1 MPVDDN
7 KHLFHGWFLVT
18 LMNNRPV
25 STVTAGVIAGLLS
38 SFFAISYASL
48 IFTGELAKFVPN
60 AAAFFLQGALIMGLI
75 SGLLSSYRGAIST
88 VQDVPA
94 AMFAILS
101 ATLVDRMAGN
111 ASPEAMFATLV
122 AGLSLS
128 AFSIGLG
135 FWVLGVAKLGDLVW
149 YIPFPVTA
157 AFLSGVGL
165 FLIMGAIQIAT
176 GISFSWSNIFSL
188 IEPNA
193 LLCWIPAGVIGLI
206 CFLLTRR
213 YRHPSVLPAFL
224 VLVIIGFHIW
234 ARMIGL
240 PDGGST
246 FTLANIPSGALWQ
259 LPNVNLLAMVDWPLL
274 MDHVGAIGSILVVCH
289 LSMLLNVSGLDMQ
302 SEKGIDVN
310 RELKVA
316 GTANLLLSL
325 LGSSSGYNSFSL
337 SSLIRRMQA
346 KSRFTGII
354 VAVTC
359 ALILSYGGVL
369 LQWIPLI
376 AISSILFFMGL
387 NLLSRWLFEPWRR
400 LTTTEFAIVLLI
412 IAAMKFFGTLPAV
425 GIGLM
430 LSIAHFVLIYSRF
443 NILRATASG
452 RDHRSNVE
460 RSQADEQQLR
470 QHGDQIY
477 ILELEG
483 FIFFGAGNLLTMKVN
498 QRVQD
503 RSKPPPRY
511 ILIDLRQV
519 SGIDAS
525 AAQTLAQMQARSVS
539 SGYTIVYTHMS
550 PSVADR
556 LSATFGLAY
565 GLPPPL
571 FFEDTDR
578 GLEWCED
585 QIISENGHAQTP
597 ARIADLFGILQN
609 YAGVREDDQ
618 LRLASLIKVRH
629 IDAGNIIIEQGQR
642 SEGIYFV
649 VSGYVSVVLSCNNG
663 RIQRLRRGG
672 PGSIYGEMSYFTQTT
687 TSASLIADVPTTLN
701 LLTKEA
707 LERIEREAPLLAT
720 AIHKHVAKVLSQR
733 LATATSQLQYL

>member
-1 MPVDDN
+1 MR
-7 KHLFHGWFLVT
+7 LLQGCLLVM

-25 STVTAGVIAGLLS
+25 SILTAGVISGLLS

-48 IFTGELAKFVPN
+48 IFTGELAKFVPS
-60 AAAFFLQGALIMGLI
+60 AAAFFLQGALMMGLI
-75 SGLLSSYRGAIST
+75 SGLFSSYRGAVST

-94 AMFAILS
+94 AMFAILA
-101 ATLVDRMAGN
+101 ATMVDRMAGN

-122 AGLSLS
+122 VGLSLS

-135 FWVLGVAKLGDLVW
+135 FWVLSVAKLGGLVW

-165 FLIMGAIQIAT
+165 YLIMGAIQIAT
-176 GISFSWSNIFSL
+176 GISFSWSTINSVL
-188 IEPNA
+188 EPHA
-193 LLCWIPAGVIGLI
+193 LLTWIPASVIGLI
-206 CFLLTRR
+206 CFLLTHR

-234 ARMIGL
+234 ARIVDL
-240 PDGGST
+240 PNGGST
-246 FTLANIPSGALWQ
+246 LTLSNIPSGALWQ
-259 LPNVNLLAMVDWPLL
+259 LPNINLLAMADWSLL

-302 SEKGIDVN
+302 SEEGIDVN

-316 GTANLLLSL
+316 GSANLLLSL

-346 KSRFTGII
+346 NSRLTGII
-354 VAVTC
+354 LAVTC
-359 ALILSYGGVL
+359 ALILSFGGVL

-387 NLLSRWLFEPWRR
+387 NLLSKWLFAPWRR

-412 IAAMKFFGTLPAV
+412 IAAMKVFGTLPAV

-430 LSIAHFVLIYSRF
+430 LSIAHFVLTYSRF
-443 NILRATASG
+443 NILRTTASG
-452 RDHRSNVE
+452 RDRRSNVE
-460 RSQADEQQLR
+460 RSQADEQLLR

-498 QRVQD
+498 ERVQD
-503 RSKPPPRY
+503 RSLPSPRY
-511 ILIDLRQV
+511 ILLDLRQV
-519 SGIDAS
+519 NGIDVS
-525 AAQTLAQMQARSVS
+525 AAQTLAQMQVRSVNA
-539 SGYTIVYTHMS
+539 GCTTIYTHMT

-556 LSATFGLAY
+556 LAATFGLTH
-565 GLPPPL
+565 GLPMPL

-578 GLEWCED
+578 ALEWCEN
-585 QIISENGHAQTP
+585 QIIRDNGHDLVP
-597 ARIADLFGILQN
+597 ARSADLFEILRN
-609 YAGVREDDQ
+609 YTGVGEDDQ
-618 LRLASLIKVRH
+618 LRLASLIDIQH
-629 IDAGNIIIEQGQR
+629 INAGNIIIKHGERPQ
-642 SEGIYFV
+642 GIYFV

-663 RIQRLRRGG
+663 RTQRIRRGG
-672 PGSIYGEMSYFTQTT
+672 PGSIYGEMSYFAQTT
-687 TSASLIADVPTTLN
+687 ASASLIADVPTTLN

-707 LERIEREAPLLAT
+707 LERMEREAPLLT
-720 AIHKHVAKVLSQR
+720 IAIQKHIAKVLSQR
-733 LATATSQLQYL
+733 LAMATTQLQDV

>member
-1 MPVDDN
+1 M
-7 KHLFHGWFLVT
+7 
-18 LMNNRPV
+18 LMNSRSV
-25 STVTAGVIAGLLS
+25 SIVSAGLLSGLLS
-38 SFFAISYASL
+38 SFFAISYATL
-48 IFTGELAKFVPN
+48 IFTGELAQFVPS
-60 AAAFFLQGALIMGLI
+60 AVAFFLQGALFMGLI
-75 SGLLSSYRGAIST
+75 SALLSSYRGAIST

-94 AMFAILS
+94 AMFAVLA

-122 AGLSLS
+122 AGLSIS

-135 FWVLGVAKLGDLVW
+135 FWVLGVFKLGGLVW

-165 FLIMGAIQIAT
+165 YLILGAIQIAT
-176 GISFSWSNIFSL
+176 GVSFSWSTSIGL
-188 IEPNA
+188 LEPYN
-193 LLCWIPAGVIGLI
+193 LLRWIPAGVIGII
-206 CFLLTRR
+206 CFLITRR
-213 YRHPSVLPAFL
+213 YRHPSVLPVL
-224 VLVIIGFHIW
+224 LVIIGFHIW
-234 ARMIGL
+234 ARFIDL
-240 PDGGST
+240 PHGGTT
-246 FTLANIPSGALWQ
+246 FALSNIPSGALWQ
-259 LPNVNLLAMVDWPLL
+259 LPNVNLFALVDWPLL

-302 SEKGIDVN
+302 SEETIDVN

-316 GTANLLLSL
+316 GTANLLVSL

-346 KSRFTGII
+346 KSRFTGILL
-354 VAVTC
+354 AATC
-359 ALILSYGGVL
+359 ALILSFGGVL
-369 LQWIPLI
+369 LQWMPLI

-387 NLLSRWLFEPWRR
+387 NLVSRWLFAPWRR

-412 IAAMKFFGTLPAV
+412 IAAMKAFGTLAAV

-430 LSIAHFVLIYSRF
+430 LSIAHFALTYSRF
-443 NILRATASG
+443 TVLRATTSG

-498 QRVQD
+498 ERFQD
-503 RSKPPPRY
+503 RSQPRLRY
-511 ILIDLRQV
+511 ILLDMRKV

-525 AAQTLAQMQARSVS
+525 AAQTLAHMQVRSVR
-539 SGYTIVYTHMS
+539 SGYTIIYTHMS
-550 PSVADR
+550 PPVADR
-556 LSATFGLAY
+556 LSATFELTS
-565 GLPPPL
+565 GLPATL

-585 QIISENGHAQTP
+585 QIIRDNGKDQMP
-597 ARIADLFGILQN
+597 ARSADLFKILRNYGGI
-609 YAGVREDDQ
+609 REDDQ
-618 LRLASLIKVRH
+618 HRLESLIELQH
-629 IDAGNIIIEQGQR
+629 IDAGSIIIEHGKR
-642 SEGIYFV
+642 LEGIYFV
-649 VSGYVSVVLSCNNG
+649 VSGYVSVVLSCSNG
-663 RIQRLRRGG
+663 RTRRIRRGG
-672 PGSIYGEMSYFTQTT
+672 PGSIYGEMSYFAQTT
-687 TSASLIADVPTTLN
+687 ASASLIADVPTRLN

-707 LERIEREAPLLAT
+707 LQRMEREAPALAI
-720 AIHKHVAKVLSQR
+720 ALHKYVAKVLSQR
-733 LATATSQLQYL
+733 LAAATAQLRDL